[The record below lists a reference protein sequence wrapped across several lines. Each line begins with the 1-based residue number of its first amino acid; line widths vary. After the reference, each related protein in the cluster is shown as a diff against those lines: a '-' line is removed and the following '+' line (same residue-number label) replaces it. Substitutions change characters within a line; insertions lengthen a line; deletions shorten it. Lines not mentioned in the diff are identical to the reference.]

1 MGSTELIANLFRI
14 SQTEEKLRKD
24 EITGAKAVTATHYK
38 VGKEVRVAI
47 EKIGG
52 TMPED
57 LPTPEKSIQQV
68 EKEQLARL
76 NAKAKAGKLM
86 LDE

>member
-1 MGSTELIANLFRI
+1 M
-14 SQTEEKLRKD
+14 
-24 EITGAKAVTATHYK
+24 THLLKKGYK
-38 VGKEVRVAI
+38 TSNIRNAI

-57 LPTPEKSIQQV
+57 LPTPEKSIQQI
-68 EKEQLARL
+68 EKEQMERL
-76 NAKAKAGKLM
+76 RNKAQNGKLM

>member
-1 MGSTELIANLFRI
+1 MFVLFDPFLNYV
-14 SQTEEKLRKD
+14 SAS
-24 EITGAKAVTATHYK
+24 GAFN
-38 VGKEVRVAI
+38 I

-57 LPTPEKSIQQV
+57 LPVPEKSIQQI
-68 EKEQLARL
+68 EKEQMKRL
-76 NAKAKAGKLM
+76 KDKAKKGKLM

>member
-1 MGSTELIANLFRI
+1 MR
-14 SQTEEKLRKD
+14 
-24 EITGAKAVTATHYK
+24 GAS
-38 VGKEVRVAI
+38 
-47 EKIGG
+47 EKIGC

-76 NAKAKAGKLM
+76 KAKAGKPM